1 MAILHEDKRSS
12 LMSQGRRGAKE
23 KGTGKSR
30 YEMRV
35 NSKVA
40 TTTREFNNLDMQSL
54 FVHNILT
61 INIPVVGETDNY
73 LVRIKFGG
81 FLDLVR
87 EQLERQHVET
97 VDLRIIT
104 RALLDAFN
112 REDVYISCTCLHPD
126 TKIKLLDGTS
136 PTVEEM
142 YKRFVDGEKLYC
154 YSVDSKGD
162 FVPGEVE
169 KVWITGEAS
178 EFIEVTL
185 DNDEVIRTT
194 PDHLYMLRDGS
205 YVQASDLCVGQSLM
219 PLYFGSTNGYET
231 IRYNSHRGCNST
243 YKMVASYFKEYEI
256 IDAENRASPD
266 DNMPYKV
273 AIHHSDF
280 NKSNNTPENL
290 QIMTA
295 KEHWMY
301 HASLSSA
308 HVLTESGRKKL
319 SECAKRR
326 NGNPTPA
333 MIEQRKAFNE
343 AGILRNY
350 DPDRKQQ
357 QAELMRVTMREY
369 YANLSD
375 EERIALSASIGER
388 SKEAWKRGCFDT
400 PAFKEASTK
409 KGEFLHTP
417 EIEELAKI
425 GHKEWWDNLTDE
437 EKEPYREIFREN
449 GKKASSVTKGVPKSE
464 ETRKKMSD
472 ARLNEDPEKR
482 NQRVLRCAYTKI
494 ETVLREM
501 LQNGLPM
508 TEEQYLKTM
517 RSGYPNVL
525 KYFSSIDEAV
535 EYFRLNHKIKSIRM
549 ITVDT
554 PTPVYDIKMVGEPNF
569 LVNAGVVL
577 HNCKDFHYRFG
588 FWCTMKDVNS
598 GVPERRPS
606 KITNPRNDLGP
617 GCKHIMLV
625 LSNNSWLIKVAR
637 VINNWIIYMSKNRQ
651 KQYAD
656 IVYPAIYGKPYEEPV
671 QLSIDD
677 ETDVNNQSD
686 IDTAIEQGR
695 TRGQFK
701 TGNEYRFR
709 PSTTNK
715 GQLSMDNIDADEN
728 TN

>member
-1 MAILHEDKRSS
+1 
-12 LMSQGRRGAKE
+12 MSQGRKGAKE

-40 TTTREFNNLDMQSL
+40 TTTKEFNNIDMQSL
-54 FVHNILT
+54 FVQNILT
-61 INIPVVGETDNY
+61 VNVPVVGETNNY

-81 FLDLVR
+81 FLDVLRKQV
-87 EQLERQHVET
+87 ERQNGELN
-97 VDLRIIT
+97 LRAIT

-112 REDVYISCTCLHPD
+112 SENVYISCTCLHPD

-142 YKRFVDGEKLYC
+142 YKRFVSGEKLYC

-169 KVWITGEAS
+169 KVWITGDAS
-178 EFIEVTL
+178 EFVEVTL

-205 YVQASDLCVGQSLM
+205 YIQASDLCVGQSLM

-243 YKMVASYFKEYEI
+243 YKMVASYFKSDEMA
-256 IDAENRASPD
+256 DAENRASPD

-295 KEHWMY
+295 IEHWMY
-301 HASLSSA
+301 HANISSE

-319 SECAKRR
+319 SDCAKRR
-326 NGNPTPA
+326 NENPTPA

-343 AGILRNY
+343 AGRLRNC

-375 EERIALSASIGER
+375 EERDALSVSIGER
-388 SKEAWKRGCFDT
+388 SKEAWKRGCFGT
-400 PAFKEASTK
+400 PSFIEASAK
-409 KGEFLHTP
+409 RGEFLHTP

-425 GHKEWWDNLTDE
+425 GHKEWWDNLSEE
-437 EKEPYREIFREN
+437 EKEPYRKIFREN
-449 GKKASSVTKGVPKSE
+449 GKKASDVTRGVPKSE
-464 ETRKKMSD
+464 ETKKRMSI

-482 NQRVLRCAYTKI
+482 KQRALKCAYTKI
-494 ETVLREM
+494 ETVLRDM

-508 TEEQYLKTM
+508 TEEQYLKSR
-517 RSGYPNVL
+517 RSGYPNIL
-525 KYFSSIDEAV
+525 KYFESVEDAV
-535 EYFRLNHKIKSIRM
+535 EYFKLNHKIKSIRR
-549 ITVDT
+549 IILDT
-554 PTPVYDIKMVGEPNF
+554 PIKVYDIKMVGEPNF
-569 LVNAGVVL
+569 LVDAGVIL
-577 HNCKDFHYRFG
+577 HNCPDWKYRG
-588 FWCTMKDVNS
+588 AFWASMKDINS

-606 KITNPRNDLGP
+606 KITNPKNNLGP

-625 LSNNSWLIKVAR
+625 LSNNAWLIKVAR
-637 VINNWIIYMSKNRQ
+637 VINNWIIYMSKNRK

-656 IVYPAIYGKPYEEPV
+656 IVYPAIYNKEYEEPI

-677 ETDVNNQSD
+677 EDGINSKEM
-686 IDTAIEQGR
+686 IDKANEVGR

-701 TGNEYRFR
+701 TGNEYRFQ
-709 PSTTNK
+709 PSNK
-715 GQLSMDNIDADEN
+715 NKNQIEISDLD
-728 TN
+728 